1 LPNLSAFLWTSPDTL
16 SAASLASSDC
26 PDTKLPTSVAA
37 PWTLSLAAEAVSFT
51 LSAADS
57 DAFFMLSVTLSSA
70 RTVRGRT
77 LGDLITLLVLLA
89 LWLTF
94 KRKPPRVQ
102 DVEELSLAAL
112 LLLWLDIVAGDDPAT
127 TKLTCTA
134 KAFTAAIFNLDAH
147 GKEKIKWVLL

>member
-1 LPNLSAFLWTSPDTL
+1 
-16 SAASLASSDC
+16 
-26 PDTKLPTSVAA
+26 
-37 PWTLSLAAEAVSFT
+37 
-51 LSAADS
+51 
-57 DAFFMLSVTLSSA
+57 
-70 RTVRGRT
+70 
-77 LGDLITLLVLLA
+77 LGDLITLLLLLA

-147 GKEKIKWVLL
+147 GKEKLKWVLL